1 MKNANFKNNRITT
14 IAGILFLSITLMM
27 FIAPVFWEVKKDFT
41 ENYWY
46 PVGTFTVGLF
56 LVMAP
61 DRLLGIGSR
70 AADKAIGD
78 KKGKE

>member
-1 MKNANFKNNRITT
+1 MKNANFKNPITT
-14 IAGILFLSITLMM
+14 GAGIIFLAITCMM

-41 ENYWY
+41 EDYWY

-56 LVMAP
+56 LVLAP
-61 DRLLGIGSR
+61 DQLLGIGSR

-78 KKGKE
+78 KKNKE